1 MIINWSRISQFQ
13 ECRRKAYNWD
23 ALRLSSWR
31 EADALLTGGGFH
43 VGAAVLFATKD
54 VQKAVAAAEKDMR
67 DRYATQVIL
76 AEEKPII
83 EHGIEWTKR
92 AVAKF
97 AEHYEG
103 QDVQVLWPEVAFC
116 LPMPNS
122 WHHCHFA
129 HKLLYPPPA
138 PPREEPPAITQIAKR
153 PACESWKQCQTE
165 QGLVLNHVSS
175 MGVEHSDMY
184 PSEGRCPTCST
195 PVPKCFMP
203 HYFKGKTDAVVEW
216 MTKVWLFEHKT
227 NAQAPEIFYKRY
239 LLDAQATG
247 YMYGIW
253 KTLGVKPEGFILN
266 VIQKPYK
273 NAKDQLAVG
282 FGREPYFRSNEDLE
296 RFALELVEQ
305 ANDYERAFAAAD
317 GGNIAAVYMNTKSC
331 TNYNRQCYYMDYCQR
346 MFVANEGE
354 FHEREEDYVEAEY
367 KKVLQ
372 LETA

>member
-54 VQKAVAAAEKDMR
+54 VHKAVEAAEQDMR
-67 DRYATQVIL
+67 ARYDKQMIL
-76 AEEKPII
+76 PEEKPAI

-122 WHHCHFA
+122 WHHCHFF
-129 HKLLYPPPA
+129 HKHIYGPPA
-138 PPREEPPAITQIAKR
+138 PPRDDPAQV
-153 PACESWKQCQTE
+153 PACNEWLIASNGEVLHKGHIVQGHFCTRCGE
-165 QGLVLNHVSS
+165 QL
-175 MGVEHSDMY
+175 
-184 PSEGRCPTCST
+184 
-195 PVPKCFMP
+195 PKCFQP
-203 HYFKGKTDAVVEW
+203 HYFKGKTDAVVQW
-216 MTKVWLFEHKT
+216 LTKVWLFEHKT
-227 NAQAPEIFYKRY
+227 NSQAPEIFYKRY

-253 KTLGVKPEGFILN
+253 KTLGVRPEGFILN

-273 NAKDQLAVG
+273 NAKDQLQVG
-282 FGREPYFRSNEDLE
+282 FGREPYMRSSEDLD
-296 RFALELVEQ
+296 RFAGELVEQ
-305 ANDYERAFAAAD
+305 ATDYERAFAAAD
-317 GGNIAAVYMNTKSC
+317 SGNPFAVYMNTKSC

-346 MFVANEGE
+346 GFVAIEGE
-354 FHEREEDYVEAEY
+354 FNERQQDYVEEEY
-367 KKVLQ
+367 GKLLLSTGVGN
-372 LETA
+372 

>member
-67 DRYATQVIL
+67 DRYSTQVIL

-116 LPMPNS
+116 LAMPNT

-138 PPREEPPAITQIAKR
+138 PPREETPALTQIEIGRPIPHCFDWVVTPDGQASHLGCPWFNRNEYKICPSCGVDV
-153 PACESWKQCQTE
+153 PACI
-165 QGLVLNHVSS
+165 
-175 MGVEHSDMY
+175 
-184 PSEGRCPTCST
+184 
-195 PVPKCFMP
+195 MP
-203 HYFKGKTDAVVEW
+203 HFFKGKTDAVVEW

-305 ANDYERAFAAAD
+305 ANDYERAFSAAD
-317 GGNIAAVYMNTKSC
+317 GGNIHAVYMNTKSC